1 MQETTWREQGRTLGV
16 GWGGSGGDIWIHLRW
31 GRVGGWSGAA
41 VTDVIE
47 RSRRRESRRK
57 ERKKEKKRGFHL
69 NNLFR
74 GSSCLTPGGFLL
86 SIWTVFCRTPP
97 IHTHTPVR
105 VFKSASR
112 LLLLARG
119 RSTLARVAPSSAA
132 WYAAPLTPLGG
143 SCVWRSLFTSPC
155 APGDTGE

>member
-1 MQETTWREQGRTLGV
+1 MARTGPRAGRG
-16 GWGGSGGDIWIHLRW
+16 GGEGGASGFISDGEGSGGGVEQPSQMSLN
-31 GRVGGWSGAA
+31 AA
-41 VTDVIE
+41 DGE
-47 RSRRRESRRK
+47 NRAGKK
-57 ERKKEKKRGFHL
+57 ERKKKKRGFHL

-97 IHTHTPVR
+97 IHTHTPVP

-119 RSTLARVAPSSAA
+119 RSTLARLVPSSAA